1 VLAVHGSDLEVI
13 VYTAAAGSRD
23 ADALALLSAIGLQAF
38 SA

>member
-1 VLAVHGSDLEVI
+1 MLAVHGSDLEVI

-38 SA
+38 ST